1 VKKSSNEKKMKKQ
14 YTMFPIDKKIQI
26 SAKAD
31 GRVVTRVDP
40 AATLDLSISKLNV
53 IMSKWSEIEKR

>member
-1 VKKSSNEKKMKKQ
+1 MKKQ